1 MHSKTIGIDLGTTFS
16 AVASVDDS
24 GRAVVLKNGN
34 EETLTPSVVWFN
46 EEGVIVGSEAKEMQA
61 MGEDNI
67 ASFFKRN
74 MGDPNFSLHFHGI
87 NYSAQDISAVL
98 LKKLKEDAEAAL
110 GTSVEKAVITVPAYF
125 NNLQREATISAG
137 QEAGLE
143 VLRIINEPTAAAIA
157 FGISRPANEQTV
169 LVYDLGGGTFDV
181 TIMKTAAE
189 EIIVLGTDGDHELG
203 GKNWDDRIVNWVAQ
217 KFEEEFGIDPLS
229 DSLSFNEILVRAEN
243 AKKQLST
250 RDSTRIIITH
260 EGEKGRYDLNRS
272 TFEEITTDLLE
283 RTQMLVDRLLEDIQ
297 LSWKDIDGVLLVGG
311 STRMPMVS
319 NWILGITGEVPMRGI
334 NVDEAVALGAAIQAN
349 LDANPPKDTE
359 LLSLASAPKI
369 RDVMSHSLGLV
380 AENEDR
386 SKYINS
392 IIIPKNNPIPSEHT
406 RPYQLFT
413 RPGDGNELE
422 VLMLQ
427 GENKRPLDCQIIG
440 RYIFSN
446 IQHQE
451 GKSVVLDVSYAYD
464 SNGVIKVQAKQRST
478 GKDLNLRIESIPDE
492 LSWLDEAPTERD
504 SQPAHLSVLI
514 AIDLSGSM
522 SGEPLRKSQE
532 AARDFIQQL
541 DLSNSSVG
549 LMIFSDR
556 VKLSQDLCQDAKAL
570 SKGVNSWT
578 IGSVGYGNAAQPFT
592 KALDILK
599 EREDPRYL
607 IVLTDGIWSSQ
618 SHAIAEAE
626 KCKSAE
632 IEIIAIGFSG
642 ADQEFLRK
650 IATSDAN
657 ALYTNLG
664 GLTTSFSKI
673 AQVLTESGN
682 TGNNQGGGKLRI
694 FS

>member
-1 MHSKTIGIDLGTTFS
+1 MHSKSIGIDLGTTFS
-16 AVASVDDS
+16 AVASVDES

-46 EEGVIVGSEAKEMQA
+46 QDEVIIGSEAKEMQA
-61 MGEDNI
+61 MGEDDI

-74 MGDPNFSLHFHGI
+74 MGDPNFSLHFHDQ
-87 NYSAQDISAVL
+87 NYSAQDISAVF
-98 LKKLKEDAEAAL
+98 LKKLKKDAEHAL
-110 GTSVEKAVITVPAYF
+110 GCSVAKAVITVPAYF
-125 NNLQREATISAG
+125 NNLQREATIAAG
-137 QEAGLE
+137 QEAGFE

-157 FGISRPANEQTV
+157 FGISRPREEQTI

-181 TIMKTAAE
+181 TIMKTTAE
-189 EIIVLGTDGDHELG
+189 EILVLGTDGDHELG
-203 GKNWDDRIVNWVAQ
+203 GKNWDDRIVNWMAQ

-243 AKKQLST
+243 AKKQLSA

-260 EGEKGRYDLNRS
+260 EGEKGRYDLDRY
-272 TFEEITTDLLE
+272 TFEEITRDLLE

-297 LSWKDIDGVLLVGG
+297 LSWQEIDGVLLVGG

-319 NWILGITGEVPMRGI
+319 DWITDITGKAPLRGV

-349 LDANPPKDTE
+349 LDANPPEDNE
-359 LLSLASAPKI
+359 LLTLASTPQI

-392 IIIPKNNPIPSEHT
+392 IIIPKNNPIPSEDT

-413 RPGDGNELE
+413 RPGNGNELE

-427 GENKRPLDCQIIG
+427 GENTRPLDCQIIG
-440 RYIFSN
+440 RYIFSD

-451 GKSVVLDVSYAYD
+451 DKPAVLDVSYAYD
-464 SNGVIKVQAKQRST
+464 SNGVIKVDAKQRST
-478 GKDLNLRIESIPDE
+478 GKALSLRIDSIPEE

-504 SQPAHLSVLI
+504 LQPAHLSVLI
-514 AIDLSGSM
+514 SIDLSGSM

-532 AARDFIQQL
+532 AARDFIEQL

-556 VKLSQDLCQDAKAL
+556 VKLSQDLCQNTKAL
-570 SKGVNSWT
+570 FKGIKGWT

-592 KALDILK
+592 RGLDILK

-607 IVLTDGIWSSQ
+607 IVLTDGIWSHQ
-618 SHAIAEAE
+618 PHAIAEAE
-626 KCKSAE
+626 KCKAAG

-642 ADQEFLRK
+642 ADQKFLRK
-650 IATSDAN
+650 IATSDTN

-673 AQVLTESGN
+673 AQVLTESGSARN
-682 TGNNQGGGKLRI
+682 SKGGGKLRL